1 MMGTRSKFSLTALTT
16 ILWLF
21 VSSCIDSPPEK
32 MSTDLIDI
40 QATASEIVNVENRGA
55 SIEMDHLE
63 FNFGTIV
70 AGKRITHSFSF
81 MNNGDAPLIL
91 SDINATCGCT
101 VAKDWPKIP
110 IKPGEGGE
118 ILIEFDSSDR
128 TGNQRK
134 TVYVVSNSRPSTL
147 ELKLIGDVVGPDYT
161 PSDIDN

>member
-1 MMGTRSKFSLTALTT
+1 MMGTRSKFHLPVLTS
-16 ILWLF
+16 ILWFF

-40 QATASEIVNVENRGA
+40 QATASEIVNIENRGA

-70 AGKRITHSFSF
+70 AGKRITHTFVF
-81 MNNGDAPLIL
+81 VNNGDAPLIIA
-91 SDINATCGCT
+91 DINAPCGCT
-101 VAKDWPKIP
+101 VPKDWPKTP
-110 IKPGEGGE
+110 LEPGEGGE
-118 ILIEFDSSDR
+118 IVVEFDSSNR

-161 PSDIDN
+161 TSDIDN

>member
-1 MMGTRSKFSLTALTT
+1 MMGTRSKFHLPVLTS
-16 ILWLF
+16 ILWFF

-40 QATASEIVNVENRGA
+40 QATASEIVNIENRGA

-110 IKPGEGGE
+110 IKPVKGEKYLLSL
-118 ILIEFDSSDR
+118 ILV
-128 TGNQRK
+128 T
-134 TVYVVSNSRPSTL
+134 
-147 ELKLIGDVVGPDYT
+147 ELVTKEKQFTWYQIHDLQP
-161 PSDIDN
+161 